1 MPTFSR
7 QSDRW
12 SELFG
17 HLDNVW
23 QSSQAPHQTYVDGLV
38 DPSVWPAVLQVD
50 STMQNVLHAQG
61 IKDLHAVTQHMVRV
75 ISTTVEIAGG
85 SQTGLSTG
93 FTSQL
98 SSALDSV
105 MTPQSIGSSV
115 AAGLVE
121 ATLTDSSSAGEKVAS
136 AMFAA
141 GMSALSA
148 TGPVGMAA
156 AAIVGL
162 AYAIYRAFDTAKENR
177 DKVKAERVRL
187 AFESFPPL
195 QQPGGDT
202 DEWYVKQRI
211 LPVLETGNWTDLFS
225 PRFDPRNEWVGAPR
239 HGGYGFAPGLRQN
252 TKDEFGFDR
261 GVFETSGGVGF
272 LPGFNRITSVLQV
285 SIDPFGS
292 AVQNWIKSGG
302 RFPIHHTMVQDVGSF
317 YVNAGRMCS
326 IAWSWATA
334 ERASPHLYKIHV
346 GTPDGPGEHL
356 HYLWRSYMGGGIEYL
371 RESAKQWAHSDDL
384 GLKAGGRM
392 KSADNP
398 EYVLGSAIGCGVA
411 SWACSRAS
419 GGTTNHPK
427 FYRLGPPGG
436 YSPGNYGISQGLA
449 KGCVIEP
456 MTPLY
461 TPIEDGEP
469 CLVSLYE
476 SHLAETLK
484 EVRARQLHFLRNSL
498 VCAYVSEKWD
508 AFRDPALLDLLRRMR
523 TKLLTHRD
531 RHAVQ
536 LRDVAPGELHNGK
549 DWRAQLVAAGVNAM
563 QGAGMRLSTQGPGSS
578 AVDPDGEP
586 EPLVPVHA
594 VMPFAE
600 HIPPTLRW
608 WQKPRVWAGIGAG
621 VGVGLGATALAVSRR
636 RMKR

>member
-1 MPTFSR
+1 VPTYSR

-12 SELFG
+12 AELFG
-17 HLDNVW
+17 HLDNTW
-23 QSSQAPHQTYVDGLV
+23 QSSQAPHQAYVDGLV
-38 DPSVWPAVLQVD
+38 DPSVWPAALKAG
-50 STMQNVLHAQG
+50 TAMKGVLHAQG
-61 IKDLHAVTQHMVRV
+61 IKDLHSVTQHMIKA
-75 ISTTVEIAGG
+75 ISTTVEVAGG
-85 SQTGLSTG
+85 QMPSLSTG

-98 SSALDSV
+98 STALDNV
-105 MTPQSIGSSV
+105 MAPQSIGSSV
-115 AAGLVE
+115 AADLVE
-121 ATLTDSSSAGEKVAS
+121 ATLTDSSKAGQKVAS

-148 TGPVGMAA
+148 AGPVGMAA
-156 AAIVGL
+156 AAIIGL
-162 AYAIYRAFDTAKENR
+162 AFAVYKAVDNAKSNK
-177 DKVKAERVRL
+177 DKAKAERVRL

-225 PRFDPRNEWVGAPR
+225 PRFNPRKEWVGAPR
-239 HGGYGFAPGLRQN
+239 HGGYGFAPGERQD
-252 TKDEFGFDR
+252 TRDEYGFNL
-261 GVFETSGGVGF
+261 GVFDTAGGVGF
-272 LPGFNRITSVLQV
+272 LPGFNRITSVIQV
-285 SIDPFGS
+285 SIDPLGP
-292 AVQNWIKSGG
+292 AVQDWIKSGG
-302 RFPIHHTMVQDVGSF
+302 PFPIHHTMAQDVGSF

-334 ERASPHLYKIHV
+334 DRASPHLYKIHV

-356 HYLWRSYMGGGIEYL
+356 HYLWRSYMGGGLEYL
-371 RESAKQWAHSDDL
+371 RESARQWAHADDL
-384 GLKAGGRM
+384 GLKSGGRL
-392 KSADNP
+392 ANPDTP

-419 GGTTNHPK
+419 GGTTNHPR

-461 TPIEDGEP
+461 SPIEDDKP

-484 EVRARQLHFLRNSL
+484 GVRARQVHFLRNSL

-508 AFRDPALLDLLRRMR
+508 AFKDPKMLSLLRRMR
-523 TKLLTHRD
+523 AKLLTHRD

-536 LRDVAPGELHNGK
+536 LRDVPHDLNNGQ
-549 DWRAQLVAAGVNAM
+549 DWRAQLKSAGVNGM

-578 AVDPDGEP
+578 AVDPDGAP

-600 HIPPTLRW
+600 QVPAPLRW
-608 WQKPRVWAGIGAG
+608 WQKRGVVAGIGL
-621 VGVGLGATALAVSRR
+621 GVGLGATALAVARR
-636 RMKR
+636 RTRR